1 MKFRERAVLFVA
13 TGFFIGTVPFA
24 PGTFGSLIGLPVC
37 FLLSRL
43 NLLQS
48 VIFILV
54 FILFAIGIASAA
66 EKILKQKDPG
76 QIVIDEIAGLM
87 VTFAGLPFN
96 LKTALAGFI
105 IFRVFDILKPFPI
118 RILERR
124 VGGGTGV
131 VLDDV
136 LAGVYGNL
144 ILRLVIY
151 LSGINVY
158 EFL

>member
-48 VIFILV
+48 VISILV

>member
-1 MKFRERAVLFVA
+1 MA
-13 TGFFIGTVPFA
+13 TGFFIGTVPVA

-43 NLLQS
+43 NILQS
-48 VIFILV
+48 VICILV
-54 FILFAIGIASAA
+54 FILFAIWIASAA

-76 QIVIDEIAGLM
+76 RIVIDEIAGLM

-96 LKTALAGFI
+96 LKTALGGFI

-118 RILERR
+118 RILDKR
-124 VGGGTGV
+124 VGGGSGI

-151 LSGINVY
+151 INGIM
-158 EFL
+158 

>member
-24 PGTFGSLIGLPVC
+24 HGTFGSLIGLPVC

-48 VIFILV
+48 VISILV

-87 VTFAGLPFN
+87 VTFAGLSFN
-96 LKTALAGFI
+96 FKTALAGFI

-151 LSGINVY
+151 VSGINVS

>member
-1 MKFRERAVLFVA
+1 MKFRERAVFFVA
-13 TGFFIGTVPFA
+13 TGFLVGTVPFA

-37 FLLSRL
+37 FFLSRL
-43 NLLQS
+43 SLLQS
-48 VIFILV
+48 VICILV

-66 EKILKQKDPG
+66 EKIIKQKDPG

-87 VTFAGLPFN
+87 VTLAGLPFN
-96 LKTALAGFI
+96 LKTALAGFV

-118 RILERR
+118 RILEKE
-124 VGGGTGV
+124 VGGGSGI

-144 ILRLVIY
+144 VIRLGIY
-151 LSGINVY
+151 IAGMG
-158 EFL
+158 

>member
-48 VIFILV
+48 VIYILV

-151 LSGINVY
+151 ITGIM
-158 EFL
+158 

>member
-48 VIFILV
+48 VIYILV

-151 LSGINVY
+151 VTGINVS

>member
-48 VIFILV
+48 VIYILV

-151 LSGINVY
+151 ITGINLS

>member
-37 FLLSRL
+37 FLLSHL

-48 VIFILV
+48 VICILG
-54 FILFAIGIASAA
+54 FILFAMGIASAA
-66 EKILKQKDPG
+66 EKIIKQKDPG
-76 QIVIDEIAGLM
+76 QVVIDEIAGLM
-87 VTFAGLPFN
+87 VTLAGLPFN
-96 LKTALAGFI
+96 LKTVLAGFV

-118 RILERR
+118 RMLERR
-124 VGGGTGV
+124 VGGGSGI
-131 VLDDV
+131 VLDDI

-144 ILRLVIY
+144 IIRFGFYIT
-151 LSGINVY
+151 GA
-158 EFL
+158 E

>member
-1 MKFRERAVLFVA
+1 MKFRERALLFVA

-48 VIFILV
+48 VIYILV

-151 LSGINVY
+151 ITGIN
-158 EFL
+158 L

>member
-1 MKFRERAVLFVA
+1 MKFREQAVLFVA
-13 TGFFIGTVPFA
+13 TGFFIGSVPFA

-43 NLLQS
+43 NFMQS
-48 VIFILV
+48 VICILV

-105 IFRVFDILKPFPI
+105 IFRVIDILKPFPI
-118 RILERR
+118 RTLEKR
-124 VGGGTGV
+124 VGGGSGV

-151 LSGINVY
+151 LTG
-158 EFL
+158 